1 MEVVSMDDILYLESK
16 EQLELVGDPF
26 VLDIIDAMGHE
37 VYTRE
42 ELVEK
47 MQEKPGMIN
56 DYLDNMIKNNFITV
70 IEEAGDK
77 GKEKI
82 QVTAKSIEGKNA
94 LFEFLDKNDL
104 HWLHGYINHLEN
116 RIVDLFSYLAEFD
129 EPEAK
134 LEELNYTTDLYA
146 STNKVYLTAEEA
158 NELTNM
164 ITDYLR
170 QNQKEMKDKSK
181 DEKHNLYEF
190 YAYMFP
196 ELKEFKK
203 KVEKN
208 N

>member
-1 MEVVSMDDILYLESK
+1 MEDILYLESK

-37 VYTRE
+37 VYTRAE
-42 ELVEK
+42 IIEK
-47 MQEKPGMIN
+47 MQENPDMIN
-56 DYLDNMIKNNFITV
+56 DYLDNMIKNKFLTV
-70 IEEAGDK
+70 IEEAEDK
-77 GKEKI
+77 DKEKLR
-82 QVTAKSIEGKNA
+82 VTAKSIEGKNA
-94 LFEFLDKNDL
+94 LFEFLDKKDL

-129 EPEAK
+129 KPESK
-134 LEELNYTTDLYA
+134 LKEYNYTTDLYA

-164 ITDYLR
+164 ITEYIR
-170 QNQKEMKDKSK
+170 QNQKEMKEKSE

-203 KVEKN
+203 KVEKDN
-208 N
+208 